1 MKLAQI
7 SALSAAIFMATSAQA
22 NAFLDDSSLNLELR
36 NYHMTKGQDD
46 GANDRSTSQWAQG
59 IRADFTSGYF
69 ENIVGLDFSAYYSL
83 KLGASHA
90 DLKPGLLKVDSK
102 GESHSYGKTAYAIKF
117 NLADMGV
124 AKYGRMFLDT
134 PLVNNSDSRVLPSLS
149 EGFYADLNYEGL
161 NVFGAWV
168 TKANGKTESAFTDY
182 IGVDSNAKVDEEA
195 VKTLGGSY
203 DFGNGV
209 EVNAAYAT
217 QNEIAQKYLTEATFS
232 TTYNGVG
239 LGFAAQYGQV
249 QLDGLL
255 ERAAKLAN
263 LDTKQTSYGLKAEAN
278 VDKASFGVAY
288 TKVKSNDYD
297 SYLIGWNSEDDDTGY
312 FGYNSIQIS
321 DFNSSGQKAWGFTAG
336 YDFEGI
342 VDGLTVKGIYVMGE
356 TKPQDE
362 TEYNLDINYAI
373 PQVEGLSA
381 RLRYAKN
388 TVDSDTSGVKDVVK
402 TDTRIILKYNIAVF

>member
-7 SALSAAIFMATSAQA
+7 SALSAAIFMVTSAQA

-46 GANDRSTSQWAQG
+46 GTNDDSTSQWAQG

-90 DLKPGLLKVDSK
+90 DLEPGLLKVDSK

-124 AKYGRMFLDT
+124 AKYGRMFIDT
-134 PLVNNSDSRVLPSLS
+134 PLLNDSDSRVLPSLS
-149 EGFYADLNYEGL
+149 EGLYADINYG
-161 NVFGAWV
+161 GASAHTAWV
-168 TKANGKTESAFTDY
+168 KKANGRTESGFVDY
-182 IGVDSNAKVDEEA
+182 EADGDSQA
-195 VKTLGGSY
+195 VKLIGGAY
-203 DFGNGV
+203 DFGNGLSLS
-209 EVNAAYAT
+209 ADYAT
-217 QNEIAQKYLTEATFS
+217 QSDFAKKYLTEATFS
-232 TTYNGVG
+232 TAIEGID
-239 LGFAAQYGQV
+239 LGFAGQYANLTKTG
-249 QLDGLL
+249 
-255 ERAAKLAN
+255 AAKPASG
-263 LDTKQTSYGLKAEAN
+263 DKSQYAYGLKVSAD
-278 VDKASFGVAY
+278 VGKASFGVAY
-288 TKVKSNDYD
+288 TKVESTD
-297 SYLIGWNSEDDDTGY
+297 LGEFGIGWQTAEGNVNDDDNGY

-321 DFNSSGQKAWGFTAG
+321 DFNSNGQKAWGFNAG
-336 YDFEGI
+336 YDFNEMVEGLS
-342 VDGLTVKGIYVMGE
+342 VEGIYVMGE

-362 TEYNLDINYAI
+362 TEYNLDINYSI

-388 TVDSDTSGVKDVVK
+388 TTDYDASNTKDLVR
-402 TDTRIILKYNIAVF
+402 TDTRVIIKYEVAVF